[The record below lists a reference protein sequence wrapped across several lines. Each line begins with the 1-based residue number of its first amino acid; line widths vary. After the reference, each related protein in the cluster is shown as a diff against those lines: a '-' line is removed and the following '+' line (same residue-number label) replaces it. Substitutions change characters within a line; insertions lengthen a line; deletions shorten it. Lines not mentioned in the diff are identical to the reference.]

1 MHPYLPE
8 IREVEEP
15 FTEGQ
20 TGSSSMPHKRN
31 PELTE
36 RVCGLARL
44 IRGHAVTALENVA
57 LWRERDI
64 SHSSAE
70 RLILSDACMAL
81 DYITD
86 LLTGVIK
93 DLRIYEDRM
102 IENMEITRGLLFS
115 QRTMLLLVEKGLTRE
130 EAYKIVQEN
139 SMKTWDDGLDFRELI
154 TNDGRVTDIVSE
166 QELSEL
172 FDYSHYTKYVD
183 DIFEKASLN

>member
-1 MHPYLPE
+1 
-8 IREVEEP
+8 
-15 FTEGQ
+15 
-20 TGSSSMPHKRN
+20 
-31 PELTE
+31 
-36 RVCGLARL
+36 
-44 IRGHAVTALENVA
+44 
-57 LWRERDI
+57 
-64 SHSSAE
+64 
-70 RLILSDACMAL
+70 MAL
-81 DYITD
+81 DYITN

-102 IENMEITRGLLFS
+102 IENMELTRGLLFS
-115 QRTMLLLVEKGLTRE
+115 QRTMLILVEKGLTRE

>member
-1 MHPYLPE
+1 
-8 IREVEEP
+8 
-15 FTEGQ
+15 
-20 TGSSSMPHKRN
+20 MPHKRN

-44 IRGHAVTALENVA
+44 IRGHSVTAMENVA
-57 LWRERDI
+57 LWGERDI

-70 RLILSDACMAL
+70 RLILPDACMAL

-102 IENMEITRGLLFS
+102 IENMELTRGLLFS

-139 SMKTWDDGLDFRELI
+139 SMKTWDDGL
-154 TNDGRVTDIVSE
+154 E